1 MKAPDGSYVNGAC
14 LHVQTH
20 MKTAEKHGAIGFQ
33 VRKKEWI
40 MMPLTMQREG
50 DTAII
55 QRVGGKE
62 EVRRH
67 LENMGFVPGAE
78 ITVISINGGN
88 VIVNVKE
95 ARVAISKEM
104 ANKIM
109 V

>member
-1 MKAPDGSYVNGAC
+1 
-14 LHVQTH
+14 
-20 MKTAEKHGAIGFQ
+20 
-33 VRKKEWI
+33 
-40 MMPLTMQREG
+40 MPLTMQREG
-50 DTAII
+50 DTAVI

-95 ARVAISKEM
+95 TRVAISKEM

>member
-1 MKAPDGSYVNGAC
+1 
-14 LHVQTH
+14 
-20 MKTAEKHGAIGFQ
+20 
-33 VRKKEWI
+33 
-40 MMPLTMQREG
+40 MPLTMMKEG
-50 DTAII
+50 MAASIMRI
-55 QRVGGKE
+55 GGKE

-67 LENMGFVPGAE
+67 LENMGFVPGAKV
-78 ITVISINGGN
+78 TMVSLNNGN